1 MQEKPWNDYPAFV
14 RQHFG
19 QRVQKI
25 SVNTA
30 LGCPNLDGSIS
41 NDGCTYCNNSSFSPF
56 YCKADKSVRQQLQ
69 EGIAFFSKKYKAQK
83 YLAYFQ
89 SFTNTYT
96 SFDHFK
102 RLTEEALAVDGV
114 CGLVIATRP
123 DSITKEQVDYLNELG
138 QRMYISLEFGV
149 ESTLDKSLKRINR
162 GHDFQTT
169 TRAFEMCRNK
179 TFRTG
184 AHLIIGL
191 PGENRQDFLNHTRA
205 INKLKP
211 YSLKLHQLQILKNT
225 AMAGEFKQVPDDFVT
240 LSAKQYI
247 QIVADFLMLL
257 DPDIVVERFTS
268 ESPRNLVISP
278 DWKGLKNFEF
288 VEQLKKTMN
297 TAGMWQGKA
306 FKQNATH

>member
-1 MQEKPWNDYPAFV
+1 
-14 RQHFG
+14 
-19 QRVQKI
+19 
-25 SVNTA
+25 
-30 LGCPNLDGSIS
+30 
-41 NDGCTYCNNSSFSPF
+41 
-56 YCKADKSVRQQLQ
+56 
-69 EGIAFFSKKYKAQK
+69 GIAFFSKKYKAQK

-123 DSITKEQVDYLNELG
+123 DSITKEKVDYLNELG

-211 YSLKLHQLQILKNT
+211 HSLKLHQLQILKNT